1 MEGCLG
7 FAEGLKSIHKNF
19 FQFPKLTVLHPYDD
33 GAVTVTCRGED
44 GRESLVRQ
52 NYDYRLTLP

>member
-1 MEGCLG
+1 MW
-7 FAEGLKSIHKNF
+7 FAKSLKPIHEDF
-19 FQFPKLTVLHPYDD
+19 FQFPQPTVLNPYDD

-52 NYDYRLTLP
+52 NYNYRLTLP